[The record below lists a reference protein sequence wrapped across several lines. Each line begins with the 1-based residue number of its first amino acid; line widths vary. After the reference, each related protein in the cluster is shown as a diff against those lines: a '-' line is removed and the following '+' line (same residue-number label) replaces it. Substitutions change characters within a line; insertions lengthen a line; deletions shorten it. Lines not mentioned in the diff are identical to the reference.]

1 MGSSGPTHHAM
12 GSHVP
17 REGIGST
24 KTVTIIAEKSLSLWF
39 ASFPAN
45 LSMPIVNV
53 LIALLAVAA
62 CPNVRFLVL
71 DRGKSCLAFGAREL
85 VFIPIGIVGIGR
97 VGLPEGFR
105 DTLLQWITLLI
116 KMLIP

>member
-1 MGSSGPTHHAM
+1 MGSSGPTHQAM

-17 REGIGST
+17 REGISST

-53 LIALLAVAA
+53 LIALLAVTAR
-62 CPNVRFLVL
+62 PNVRFLVL
-71 DRGKSCLAFGAREL
+71 DRGELCLAFGAREL

-105 DTLLQWITLLI
+105 GTLLQWITLLI